1 MNATLLIELL
11 TEELPPKA
19 LEKLSL
25 SFAQTIS
32 EELKKLQFVAADVE
46 AIAFASPRRLAVQ
59 VPAVLAVQPDQKI
72 VRKGPAVAAGMKDG
86 QPTPALAGFA
96 RSCGVDVSA
105 LTTMSDGKQDV
116 FAYESTKTGEALA
129 AVLTDIVAL
138 ALKKLPI
145 PKLMHWGDLDYQF
158 VRPVHG
164 LIMLWGETVIE
175 GSVLGLT
182 SRNATRGHRFLSSGD
197 VMVEKADDY
206 ARVLFEQGKVL
217 ASFNARR
224 ELIRKRLAESAAVH
238 GATIAA
244 DDALLDEVSALVEWP
259 VVLEAGF
266 EAEFLKVPQECLILT
281 MQQNQKYF
289 PLLDANGKLMNR
301 FLLVSNLETADPS
314 HIIQGNERVL
324 RARLSDAKF
333 FFEQDQKARLD
344 TRLAKLAEVVY
355 HNKIGS
361 QLERVER
368 LQSIAGQIAA
378 LLGADQAVAERAAF
392 LAKADLVTD
401 MVGEFPELQGVMGMY
416 YAQHDGES
424 DVVAAAIEGHYHP
437 RFAGDS
443 LPQGDIAT
451 AVALADKLEAI
462 VGIWGIGLIPTG
474 DKDPYALRR
483 AALGVLRMVL
493 EAKLDLKALLALV
506 AAAFP
511 AGKLSATTADE
522 VFAFM
527 MDRLKNYLAADYQ
540 GDEVDAVLALA
551 PSVLNE
557 VPAVLAAVAAFKA
570 LPEATTL
577 AAANKRVKNILK
589 KTEGEVGEVNPALL
603 SEAAEQAL
611 YAAVTELAPQV
622 DAKFAAHD
630 FAGAL
635 AQLSSLK
642 APVDAFFDGVMVMAD
657 DLAVRANRIAL
668 LARLAALFN
677 RVADISLLAD

>member
-105 LTTMSDGKQDV
+105 LSTMSDGKQDV

-175 GSVLGLT
+175 GGVLGLS

-197 VMVEKADDY
+197 VFVEKADDY

-224 ELIRKRLAESAAVH
+224 ELIKKRLADAAAVH

-244 DDALLDEVSALVEWP
+244 DDALLDEVTALVEWP

-333 FFEQDQKARLD
+333 FFEQDQKARLE

-378 LLGADQAVAERAAF
+378 QLGADQSVAERAAL

-401 MVGEFPELQGVMGMY
+401 MVGEFPELQGVMGIP
-416 YAQHDGES
+416 HE
-424 DVVAAAIEGHYHP
+424 HP
-437 RFAGDS
+437 GQKQD
-443 LPQGDIAT
+443 Q
-451 AVALADKLEAI
+451 
-462 VGIWGIGLIPTG
+462 
-474 DKDPYALRR
+474 
-483 AALGVLRMVL
+483 
-493 EAKLDLKALLALV
+493 
-506 AAAFP
+506 
-511 AGKLSATTADE
+511 
-522 VFAFM
+522 
-527 MDRLKNYLAADYQ
+527 Q
-540 GDEVDAVLALA
+540 DA
-551 PSVLNE
+551 
-557 VPAVLAAVAAFKA
+557 
-570 LPEATTL
+570 
-577 AAANKRVKNILK
+577 
-589 KTEGEVGEVNPALL
+589 
-603 SEAAEQAL
+603 
-611 YAAVTELAPQV
+611 
-622 DAKFAAHD
+622 
-630 FAGAL
+630 
-635 AQLSSLK
+635 
-642 APVDAFFDGVMVMAD
+642 
-657 DLAVRANRIAL
+657 
-668 LARLAALFN
+668 
-677 RVADISLLAD
+677 